1 VVGQNTVIKGL
12 EMAVIGTKIGGTRR
26 AIIPPSLAYGTAANP
41 AAKIPGNAALVFD
54 IALLD
59 VQ

>member
-1 VVGQNTVIKGL
+1 MIKGL